1 MNTLKLIS
9 IVLIVSM
16 STTAMAQ
23 SSSKDK
29 QAKAELNEK
38 ASKAARK
45 AAKEFKKEGW
55 QVSPGALPLEKQL
68 DRAFMY
74 ELEVDD
80 DMNPVHV
87 VAEGRS
93 IGENYDAAKIQAAE
107 LARLQIAG
115 KIGSETTAMVDNLV
129 ANKQLTSEQAAT
141 VTTTMM
147 ESKSIF
153 SQKLG
158 RLQTV
163 VECYRVLKNKNK
175 EVLVRLVTKEAQVQ
189 SIAKEAI
196 RAELEK
202 KGVQLSD
209 ELKGKLSAD
218 K

>member
-1 MNTLKLIS
+1 MMNTLKL
-9 IVLIVSM
+9 VSFALM
-16 STTAMAQ
+16 VSLSVTGMAQ

-196 RAELEK
+196 RA
-202 KGVQLSD
+202 G
-209 ELKGKLSAD
+209 
-218 K
+218 